1 MKQNVRKKEEGE
13 IERENGKVGEEE
25 EEKTRKKSNRVL
37 KQHVGKLKIC

>member
-25 EEKTRKKSNRVL
+25 KKTRKKSNRVL